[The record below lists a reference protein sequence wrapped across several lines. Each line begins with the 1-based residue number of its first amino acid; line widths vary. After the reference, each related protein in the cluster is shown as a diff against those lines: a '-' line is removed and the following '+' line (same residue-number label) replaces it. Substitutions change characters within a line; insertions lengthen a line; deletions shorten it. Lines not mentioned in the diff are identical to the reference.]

1 MIGDKRMHILERR
14 ATPFARLRA
23 GLKRRFGWLGAAE
36 AARRSGDLPVAIAA
50 YEAYLGKEPRDAAA
64 TLRLARVLDDAGRV
78 RDALAA
84 TRRSLMLRPS
94 HAQAEALRDRLEQDL
109 GEAVSPDRGD
119 VRPLS
124 VEAYPIWRQE
134 PTPAPPAGPR
144 PRVLA
149 FVAAPEAAGGALDL
163 TLASLKHAG
172 LGGASVIVGPQ
183 LASGI
188 RQGLAGCDIGFLLY
202 IRAGTVLAPAALD
215 WLAYAATR
223 PGAVGAVGDHEIAD
237 SGSDDDLASR
247 SPRLHG
253 QPSWMER
260 QAVSAHYPVILIDSA
275 ALRAEI
281 ARAPDRPL
289 SACVDALFARD
300 QQAARL
306 VHAPL
311 VLSVLAAANAG
322 FEANPESRDAPD
334 AVSPP
339 SILVVIPTK
348 DRVKDLRIMI
358 DSLLRLASHPNTLRI
373 RVVDNRS
380 REPET
385 LAYLRQGRDNGV
397 FDVLVCDEPF
407 NWSRLNNLAAFGN
420 EPIILFANND
430 MMVESR
436 GWDMRLRRDLGQ
448 ADIGVVGAKL
458 TYPTGSLQHGGVL
471 LGGNG
476 ERPFHEG
483 VGIPPGIWA
492 AHPRWDHRRIA
503 AAVTGAFMGMRRE
516 VFEAVGRFNEDLP
529 IAYND
534 VDMCLRVRAAGF
546 HVLYDP
552 ALHATHAESLT
563 RGKIV
568 TSEEQRVDDE
578 HFQILKAAWPRD
590 HAFDPGVSPC
600 WAPVPLRPFRYLI
613 HPSRERILA
622 WIDQVQSD
630 PWLVHKP

>member
-1 MIGDKRMHILERR
+1 MHIVEGR

-23 GLKRRFGWLGAAE
+23 GLKRRLGWLGVAE
-36 AARRSGDLPVAIAA
+36 AARRSGDLQVAIAA
-50 YEAYLGKEPRDAAA
+50 YEAYLGKEPQDAAA

-84 TRRSLMLRPS
+84 TRRSLTLRPS
-94 HAQAEALRDRLEQDL
+94 HAQAEALRGRLQQDL
-109 GEAVSPDRGD
+109 GEVVNPDRD
-119 VRPLS
+119 EVHPLA
-124 VEAYPIWRQE
+124 VEAYPIWRRE
-134 PTPAPPAGPR
+134 PMPVPPAGVR
-144 PRVLA
+144 PCVLA
-149 FVAAPEAAGGALDL
+149 FVAAPEAPEGALDL
-163 TLASLKHAG
+163 TLASLKGAG
-172 LGGASVIVGPQ
+172 LDEASVIVGPQ

-215 WLAYAATR
+215 WLTYAATR
-223 PGAVGAVGDHEIAD
+223 PGAVGAVGDHEFAN
-237 SGSDDDLASR
+237 SGSDNDLASR

-260 QAVSAHYPVILIDSA
+260 QAVSDHYPVILVDCA

-281 ARAPDRPL
+281 ARGPDRPL

-306 VHAPL
+306 FHVPL
-311 VLSVLAAANAG
+311 ILSAIMTPDVG
-322 FEANPESRDAPD
+322 CEAYLESRDVADP
-334 AVSPP
+334 VCPP

-348 DRVKDLRIMI
+348 DRVEDLRIMI
-358 DSLLRLASHPNTLRI
+358 DSLLRLASHPDTIQI

-380 REPET
+380 SEPKT
-385 LAYLRQGRDNGV
+385 LAFLKEGCDNGV
-397 FDVLVCDEPF
+397 FDVLRCHEPF

-420 EPIILFANND
+420 QPLILFANND
-430 MMVESR
+430 MIVESR
-436 GWDMRLRRDLGQ
+436 GWDMQLRRGL
-448 ADIGVVGAKL
+448 AKAEIGVVGAKL
-458 TYPTGSLQHGGVL
+458 TYPTGSLQHGGIL

-483 VGIPPGIWA
+483 LGMPPEIWA
-492 AHPRWDHRRIA
+492 SHPRWDRCRVA

-516 VFEAVGRFNEDLP
+516 VFDAVGRFNEALP
-529 IAYND
+529 VAYND

-578 HFQILKAAWPRD
+578 HFQILKAAWPLD

-613 HPSRERILA
+613 HPSREGILA
-622 WIDQVQSD
+622 WIQQGRSD
-630 PWLVHKP
+630 PWRVRKP